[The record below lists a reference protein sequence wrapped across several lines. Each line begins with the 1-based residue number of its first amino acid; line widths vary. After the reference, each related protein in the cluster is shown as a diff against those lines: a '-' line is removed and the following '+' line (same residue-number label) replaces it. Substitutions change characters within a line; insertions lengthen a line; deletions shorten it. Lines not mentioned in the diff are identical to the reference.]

1 MKEDKLFNFLL
12 EKFEGINR
20 ETLENDEENFSR
32 TISHMNVYFELTLP
46 FLSINP
52 DNSSLFKFRY
62 LELKKQL
69 PLLHFTITS
78 GLHYQSIRELR
89 YILESFI
96 QAYYLDKNH
105 PKGNMDFKLEILKD
119 NRLFGSRLIDNITDL
134 KYKKELKTLY
144 SGLSKHVHSSY
155 EKLMPVL
162 NYDELEHNIQFSFN
176 ERMLNESVEFMDK
189 TFDAIFFLVFSYN
202 KELISKDNENL
213 LKTFETEGYELTS
226 KFIKENNTKK

>member
-20 ETLENDEENFSR
+20 ETLENDEESFSR
-32 TISHMNVYFELTLP
+32 TISHMNVYFELMP
-46 FLSINP
+46 FLSINT
-52 DNSSLFKFRY
+52 DNSSLFEFRY
-62 LELKKQL
+62 LELQKQL

-105 PKGNMDFKLEILKD
+105 PKETIDSKLEILKD

-134 KYKKELKTLY
+134 KYKRELKILY
-144 SGLSKHVHSSY
+144 RGLSKHVHSSY
-155 EKLMPVL
+155 EKLMPVF

-176 ERMLNESVEFMDK
+176 ERMLNESVEFMDR

-226 KFIKENNTKK
+226 KFIEDNNIK